1 MKLELLRM
9 DNKPAEERSSEDRQN
24 LQVGQER
31 SNIPGGGMAL
41 NLQDAGSYQQQQVK
55 LTYNVQ
61 ID

>member
-41 NLQDAGSYQQQQVK
+41 NLQDAGSYQQQQV
-55 LTYNVQ
+55 V
-61 ID
+61 